1 MRILFHIV
9 PIDVA
14 VSVSV
19 EVVRTEA
26 RSGFNTAGAPGSARS
41 YLELLLLIS
50 PTYVYALA
58 ITVTYVCTYVIFA
71 TYVCTYVKFR

>member
-41 YLELLLLIS
+41 YLELLL
-50 PTYVYALA
+50 YY
-58 ITVTYVCTYVIFA
+58 
-71 TYVCTYVKFR
+71 